1 MGHTKTLRTELVELR
16 FLVRRDKVAAAQRAM
31 APYAAM
37 QEDEER
43 IPWKEVFPE
52 FGPGDVLAGL
62 RSREGI
68 TQQDSPNA
76 SASRAAI
83 FPPWNTASGPSARK
97 WPNGWLLRWVP
108 ITGSFCSGGR
118 WRTVFRSH
126 VFRRAGVR
134 DGSRIFKSASHNE
147 KSGYRINR

>member
-68 TQQDSPNA
+68 TQQELAERIGISRSNL
-76 SASRAAI
+76 SAMEHGKRTIGKEMAKRLAAALG
-83 FPPWNTASGPSARK
+83 TDYR
-97 WPNGWLLRWVP
+97 
-108 ITGSFCSGGR
+108 
-118 WRTVFRSH
+118 VFL
-126 VFRRAGVR
+126 
-134 DGSRIFKSASHNE
+134 
-147 KSGYRINR
+147 